1 MAVRLRPQ
9 SSAWMAPHALAAQLT
24 AQTGQIAGQG
34 VAGLLGGIAQGVGAF
49 TQARNRRQEMAINES
64 RYKDALTRQDRSFQ
78 YGAAKD
84 QASLLEDYMK
94 GAEVEA
100 ALSAMS
106 SPTGTPDPS
115 KVQNLRTA
123 QSSMN
128 ALRAQ
133 LAQIGGVQP
142 ANVPPIPE
150 APAPLTPTAQMPG
163 VQERLAKL
171 SSFEAL
177 SDEELG
183 TVADGLA
190 AEAEAIKAEMDAI
203 LKVGGT
209 KGAAAAAAKRTA
221 FAEKNREAMIAA
233 GVLKRR
239 QAKAESAQKVTEAE
253 AVTRAREGVQAEFKG
268 KADAAEAARLTADA
282 RSAGYKGEPFQTKD
296 AALKW
301 LEANKQINVMDVRN
315 AFTALR
321 DEKKAAI
328 LSAYREKTFGL
339 KREALDLAQAKF
351 ELEKAGD
358 ASAASKADARLSKTW
373 NDVADYAEQVL
384 REYQFVTGAENLP
397 EVQEARKLQA
407 EAGRELIKL
416 ARDSMKPKTAAPSP
430 APVASDAPPSFVP
443 PDMAEDWNKMTPAQ
457 KDKVKQAFGGG

>member
-142 ANVPPIPE
+142 ANVPPMPE

-239 QAKAESAQKVTEAE
+239 QAKAEAEQKKADLEAQATKEVGVYADKQKIDESSDA
-253 AVTRAREGVQAEFKG
+253 ARLAKINADRAAKGQPPIPDLALVAPTATGERQDKTLDFKRETIDKMERRAKWQAEFRRQ
-268 KADAAEAARLTADA
+268 AAIELENIRAANKEPAAQARALEAAKQEQKSRMAAAKNRYDTLRKMYDDNKELGVEFYGDA
-282 RSAGYKGEPFQTKD
+282 TTPSAWDLY
-296 AALKW
+296 
-301 LEANKQINVMDVRN
+301 EA
-315 AFTALR
+315 
-321 DEKKAAI
+321 E
-328 LSAYREKTFGL
+328 REKYFAMT
-339 KREALDLAQAKF
+339 EAAQAP
-351 ELEKAGD
+351 
-358 ASAASKADARLSKTW
+358 ASAPAAAGGGDPMAS
-373 NDVADYAEQVL
+373 AEE
-384 REYQFVTGAENLP
+384 EYNNLP
-397 EVQEARKLQA
+397 DAEKTPEAAARIAAKY
-407 EAGRELIKL
+407 GIK
-416 ARDSMKPKTAAPSP
+416 
-430 APVASDAPPSFVP
+430 
-443 PDMAEDWNKMTPAQ
+443 
-457 KDKVKQAFGGG
+457 

>member
-34 VAGLLGGIAQGVGAF
+34 VAGLFGGIAQGVGAF

-115 KVQNLRTA
+115 KVANLRTA

-142 ANVPPIPE
+142 ANVPPMPE

-163 VQERLAKL
+163 VQERLAKVEG
-171 SSFEAL
+171 FESL
-177 SDEELG
+177 NDMELQ
-183 TVADGLA
+183 TVVDGLTT
-190 AEAEAIKAEMDAI
+190 EAEAIQADMDAI
-203 LKVGGT
+203 LKVDKV
-209 KGAAAAAAKRTA
+209 KGAAANASKRSA
-221 FAEKNREAMIAA
+221 LNDVNLDLALASSVM
-233 GVLKRR
+233 RR
-239 QAKAESAQKVTEAE
+239 RKAKAEAEQKKADLEAQATKEIKVHSEKQKIDA
-253 AVTRAREGVQAEFKG
+253 A
-268 KADAAEAARLTADA
+268 ADAAELPDLQADA
-282 RSAGYKGEPFQTKD
+282 ELLGAPKGLKTKKGVEAGLARAKQDDAQAESRPFRERALKVREDSIALRERELEAKASGKKVGDNSDKWKMISSLQRDAEILARQYRGAEADAAIARAETLRKEIEKTIDAPEASAGGYPSWMPNDPETRARWDALPDVEKQKVIKAKGQ
-296 AALKW
+296 
-301 LEANKQINVMDVRN
+301 
-315 AFTALR
+315 
-321 DEKKAAI
+321 
-328 LSAYREKTFGL
+328 
-339 KREALDLAQAKF
+339 
-351 ELEKAGD
+351 
-358 ASAASKADARLSKTW
+358 
-373 NDVADYAEQVL
+373 
-384 REYQFVTGAENLP
+384 
-397 EVQEARKLQA
+397 
-407 EAGRELIKL
+407 
-416 ARDSMKPKTAAPSP
+416 
-430 APVASDAPPSFVP
+430 
-443 PDMAEDWNKMTPAQ
+443 
-457 KDKVKQAFGGG
+457 